1 MEASLDMK
9 ALRRRI
15 AGALVLASVL
25 FAGPA
30 AAQMTLTLY
39 AGYVGSDGIENTTT
53 DAQATVKSSPAFAL
67 AVGTMLDPSRE
78 VQLLYSQQSTTLTPG
93 GGAAPFDLTIRHLH
107 VGGTV
112 FVDRAVG
119 QGFYAVGG
127 VGVTQFSPG
136 TAGYGNEY
144 KPSMNV
150 GFGYHLPLGDR
161 LALRA
166 EARGYIAFV
175 NSSGGFLCSGGCV
188 VVFKSDAV
196 TQVEAKIGLMAR
208 F

>member
-1 MEASLDMK
+1 MK
-9 ALRRRI
+9 NPNALL
-15 AGALVLASVL
+15 APALAAAMLCA
-25 FAGPA
+25 ATPA
-30 AAQMTLTLY
+30 AAQASVTLVGGY
-39 AGYVGSDGIENTTT
+39 AGTSGID
-53 DAQATVKSSPAFAL
+53 DATSNASADVKNGATFGVAIGVPFDA
-67 AVGTMLDPSRE
+67 SRE
-78 VQLLYSQQSTTLTPG
+78 LQLLYNQQSTTLTPG

-107 VGGTV
+107 FGGTV

-136 TAGYGNEY
+136 TTGFDNEY
-144 KPSMNV
+144 KPSINV
-150 GFGYHLPLGDR
+150 GFGYYLPLGDR
-161 LALRA
+161 VALLA
-166 EARGYIAFV
+166 EARGFFTLV

-188 VVFKSDAV
+188 VVLKSDTV

>member
-1 MEASLDMK
+1 MNTDTSLLATALAAALLGAAS
-9 ALRRRI
+9 
-15 AGALVLASVL
+15 
-25 FAGPA
+25 PA
-30 AAQMTLTLY
+30 AAQTSVTLFAGY
-39 AGYVGSDGIENTTT
+39 AGTNGIDNATNSTNADVK
-53 DAQATVKSSPAFAL
+53 DAATFGVAL
-67 AVGTMLDPSRE
+67 GMPFDASRE
-78 VQLLYSQQSTTLTPG
+78 LQLLYNQQSTTLTPG
-93 GGAAPFDLTIRHLH
+93 GGAAPFDLKIRHLH

-112 FVDRAVG
+112 FVDRPVG

-136 TAGYGNEY
+136 TSGYGDEY
-144 KPSMNV
+144 KPSMNL
-150 GFGYHLPLGDR
+150 GLGYYFPLGDR

-166 EARGYIAFV
+166 EARGYLTFV

-188 VVFKSDAV
+188 VVLKSDAV

>member
-1 MEASLDMK
+1 MKHTNTLIAWALAALFLCAAS
-9 ALRRRI
+9 
-15 AGALVLASVL
+15 
-25 FAGPA
+25 PA
-30 AAQMTLTLY
+30 AAQASITLY
-39 AGYVGSDGIENTTT
+39 GGYAGTSGID
-53 DAQATVKSSPAFAL
+53 DATSNASADVKSGATFGVA
-67 AVGTMLDPSRE
+67 
-78 VQLLYSQQSTTLTPG
+78 TTLTPG

-112 FVDRAVG
+112 FIDRVVG

-136 TAGYGNEY
+136 TSGFDNEY

-150 GFGYHLPLGDR
+150 GFGYYLPLGDR
-161 LALRA
+161 VALLA
-166 EARGYIAFV
+166 EARGYFTLV

-188 VVFKSDAV
+188 VVLKSDTV

>member
-1 MEASLDMK
+1 MK
-9 ALRRRI
+9 NANL
-15 AGALVLASVL
+15 LLASAL
-25 FAGPA
+25 AAATLCAASPA
-30 AAQMTLTLY
+30 AAQASVTLY
-39 AGYVGSDGIENTTT
+39 GGYAGTSGIDNATNSTSADVKDGATFGVAIGMPF
-53 DAQATVKSSPAFAL
+53 DA
-67 AVGTMLDPSRE
+67 SRE
-78 VQLLYSQQSTTLTPG
+78 LQLLYNQQSTTLTPG

-127 VGVTQFSPG
+127 VGVTQFSPA
-136 TAGYGNEY
+136 TTGYGNEY
-144 KPSMNV
+144 KPSLNV
-150 GFGYHLPLGDR
+150 GFGYYLPLGDR
-161 LALRA
+161 LALLA
-166 EARGYIAFV
+166 EARGFFTLV

-188 VVFKSDAV
+188 VVLKSDTV

>member
-1 MEASLDMK
+1 MKNANILIAS
-9 ALRRRI
+9 AL
-15 AGALVLASVL
+15 AAAMLCAAS
-25 FAGPA
+25 PA
-30 AAQMTLTLY
+30 AAQASVTLFAGY
-39 AGYVGSDGIENTTT
+39 AGTSGIDNATNDTSADVKDGATFGVALGMPF
-53 DAQATVKSSPAFAL
+53 DA
-67 AVGTMLDPSRE
+67 SRE
-78 VQLLYSQQSTTLTPG
+78 LQLLYNQQSTTLTPG

-112 FVDRAVG
+112 FVDRAVA

-150 GFGYHLPLGDR
+150 GFGYLLPLGDR

-166 EARGYIAFV
+166 EARGYITFV

-188 VVFKSDAV
+188 VVLKSDAV
-196 TQVEAKIGLMAR
+196 TQLEAKIGLMAR

>member
-1 MEASLDMK
+1 MK
-9 ALRRRI
+9 NANTL
-15 AGALVLASVL
+15 LASAL
-25 FAGPA
+25 AAAMLCAASPA
-30 AAQMTLTLY
+30 AAQASVTLFAGY
-39 AGYVGSDGIENTTT
+39 AGTSGIDNATNSTSADVKDG
-53 DAQATVKSSPAFAL
+53 ATFGV
-67 AVGTMLDPSRE
+67 AVGMPFDASRE
-78 VQLLYSQQSTTLTPG
+78 LQLLYNQQSTTLTPG

-112 FVDRAVG
+112 FADRAAG

-136 TAGYGNEY
+136 TAGFGNEY

-188 VVFKSDAV
+188 VVLKSDAV

>member
-15 AGALVLASVL
+15 AGALMLASVL

-78 VQLLYSQQSTTLTPG
+78 VQLLYSQQSTTLSPG
-93 GGAAPFDLTIRHLH
+93 GSAAPFDLTIRYLH
-107 VGGTV
+107 IGGTS
-112 FVDRAVG
+112 FVDGPVG
-119 QGFYAVGG
+119 RGVYVAGG
-127 VGVTQFSPG
+127 IGATQFSPS
-136 TAGYGNEY
+136 TAGYGSEVRASLNLG
-144 KPSMNV
+144 V
-150 GFGYHLPLGDR
+150 GYYWPLNDNIG
-161 LALRA
+161 LRA
-166 EARGYIAFV
+166 EARGFATFV
-175 NSSGGFLCSGGCV
+175 NSSGGFMCSGGCV
-188 VVFKSDAV
+188 VVLRSDIFL
-196 TQVEAKIGLMAR
+196 QYEGMIGLNAR